1 MYMSAR
7 WFSLFLSA
15 VFVSL
20 ALLTNTAA
28 AALLITSTGGNLI
41 FQALSGHGDTSN
53 QEFGIGTPA
62 IGSLPSE
69 RQVVFT
75 LHLYRDSLDSV
86 TPSATVN
93 MGYFPA
99 GSALDFYQ
107 ISDYYG
113 SFWAFSSH
121 AGSARTPSDIAVF
134 SDPDNS
140 LGFGGTVVEVL
151 SVDDWVLH
159 LDDAASFA
167 FDDDDNEL
175 LIRVFVDPVHRQIP
189 EPTTLA
195 LVTACLATLWLS
207 RRLSRKRR
215 HDQRTRLNASPYGWK
230 AIAVDSGEPTLAKIS
245 PSISNR
251 ISTG

>member
-1 MYMSAR
+1 MR
-7 WFSLFLSA
+7 RFTLHFLLFLSSVIA
-15 VFVSL
+15 SF
-20 ALLTNTAA
+20 ALLLNTAS
-28 AALLITSTGGNLI
+28 AALLVTTTGGNLI
-41 FQALSGHGDTSN
+41 LQALSGQGDTSN

-62 IGSLPSE
+62 ITTLPSE

-75 LHLYRDSLDSV
+75 LHLYRDRLDTV

-140 LGFGGTVVEVL
+140 LGLGGSVVQVL
-151 SVDDWVLH
+151 GIDDWVLH
-159 LDDAASFA
+159 LDDAASFGY
-167 FDDDDNEL
+167 DDDDNEL
-175 LIRVFVDPVHRQIP
+175 LIRVFVDPVLRQIP
-189 EPTTLA
+189 EPTTFA
-195 LVTACLATLWLS
+195 LVVAGLAGLRLG
-207 RRLSRKRR
+207 RRGV
-215 HDQRTRLNASPYGWK
+215 A
-230 AIAVDSGEPTLAKIS
+230 A
-245 PSISNR
+245 
-251 ISTG
+251 